1 MKTMRALVF
10 RQYGPPSVVSV
21 GEVDRPAV
29 GPNDVL
35 VRNEASIISAAETAA
50 RSGSPFVA
58 RLYFGLRRPKWSV
71 LGNNFAG
78 TIEQIGTGVTRFAVG
93 DRVAGLTPS
102 DKFGAHAEYVCVAES
117 GAIIERPAG
126 MSAAD
131 AAALFDG
138 GLTALPFVRDGAQLR
153 AGQRVLINGASG
165 AVGTAAVQLARH
177 FGAHVTAVCSAG
189 NHDLVTQL
197 GANEVIDYT
206 TADFTQARGRYDVIV
221 DAVGKSTYRRCRASL
236 TARGIYLTTVP
247 TPAIMMQML
256 VTTRFTKRTA
266 RIVFAGLRKPSAMAD
281 DLATLAALAADG
293 VLVPVIDRFFAVH
306 EGAQAHAYVDTQRK
320 RGSAVITFA

>member
-21 GEVDRPAV
+21 AEVDRPAV

-78 TIEQIGTGVTRFAVG
+78 TVEQIGTGVTRFAVG
-93 DRVAGLTPS
+93 DSVAGLTPS

-117 GAIIERPAG
+117 GVIIERPAG

-138 GLTALPFVRDGAQLR
+138 
-153 AGQRVLINGASG
+153 NGASG

-197 GANEVIDYT
+197 GADEVIDYT

-221 DAVGKSTYRRCRASL
+221 DAVGKSTFRRCRASL

-266 RIVFAGLRKPSAMAD
+266 RIVFARSKSTRLNSSHRP
-281 DLATLAALAADG
+281 
-293 VLVPVIDRFFAVH
+293 
-306 EGAQAHAYVDTQRK
+306 
-320 RGSAVITFA
+320 

>member
-1 MKTMRALVF
+1 MRALVF

-21 GEVDRPAV
+21 GEVDRPAF

-58 RLYFGLRRPKWSV
+58 RLYFGLGRPKWPV

-78 TIEQIGTGVTRFAVG
+78 TVEQIGTGVTRFAVG
-93 DRVAGLTPS
+93 DQVAGLTPS
-102 DKFGAHAEYVCVAES
+102 DRFGAHAEYVCVAES
-117 GAIIERPAG
+117 GVIIQRPAG

-138 GLTALPFVRDGAQLR
+138 GLTALPFLRDGAQLR

-165 AVGTAAVQLARH
+165 AVGTAAVQLAHH
-177 FGAHVTAVCSAG
+177 FGAHVTAVCSVG

-197 GANEVIDYT
+197 GADEVIDYT
-206 TADFTQARGRYDVIV
+206 TADFTQAQDSYDVIM
-221 DAVGKSTYRRCRASL
+221 DAVGKSSYRRCRASL

-247 TPAIMMQML
+247 TLAIMMQML
-256 VTTRFTKRTA
+256 TTRFTARKA
-266 RIVFAGLRKPSAMAD
+266 RIVFAGLQKPTAMAD
-281 DLATLAALAADG
+281 DIATLAALAADG
-293 VLVPVIDRFFAVH
+293 VFVPVIDRVFSME
-306 EGAQAHAYVDTQRK
+306 EGAEAHAYVDTQRK